1 MPFLE
6 NLVFSGKIRFDPSKN
21 DFPVTLHDPCNIVRG
36 LGIVEPQRRILRYL
50 CPQFREMTPHGIENY
65 CCGGGGGLSVMSQTN
80 FTDWKVNIAG
90 RVKFRQV
97 VEAFGDHPGPEVK
110 KYVCVPCLNCKMQ
123 FRDLFNHYDAW
134 GTYGIAFGGLAEL
147 IVNAMVGIRKP
158 FIEMAEM
165 AG

>member
-1 MPFLE
+1 M
-6 NLVFSGKIRFDPSKN
+6 
-21 DFPVTLHDPCNIVRG
+21 
-36 LGIVEPQRRILRYL
+36 
-50 CPQFREMTPHGIENY
+50 
-65 CCGGGGGLSVMSQTN
+65 SVMSQTN

-123 FRDLFNHYDAW
+123 FRDLFKHYDAW

-147 IVNAMVGIRKP
+147 IVNAMVGIHKP
-158 FIEMAEM
+158 FIEMAGV